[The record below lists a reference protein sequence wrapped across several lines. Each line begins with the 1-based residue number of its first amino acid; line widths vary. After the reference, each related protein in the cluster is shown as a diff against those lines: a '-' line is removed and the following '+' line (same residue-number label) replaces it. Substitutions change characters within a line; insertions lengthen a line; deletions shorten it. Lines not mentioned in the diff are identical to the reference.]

1 MALINSPPR
10 WTTRGYDFAYGN
22 LVDFSVGDPGIM
34 VSVQNAAQQ
43 GLAAYGLGKTS
54 VSFAAYLRVFL
65 EAAPMM
71 QSLVLMGLYTL
82 LPFFILLSR
91 YKFSLLI
98 LGAMILFSV
107 KFWTVLWF
115 FAWWVD
121 QNLIQALY
129 PDPGSI
135 TTLFST
141 DLTLKR
147 IILNFLTGA
156 LYLALPLIL
165 SLYLGLAGIRVAS
178 HLDGVSTSLA
188 RGISGAGNINP
199 RIRGRLKSTKGA
211 SSKKGK

>member
-1 MALINSPPR
+1 
-10 WTTRGYDFAYGN
+10 
-22 LVDFSVGDPGIM
+22 
-34 VSVQNAAQQ
+34 
-43 GLAAYGLGKTS
+43 
-54 VSFAAYLRVFL
+54 
-65 EAAPMM
+65 
-71 QSLVLMGLYTL
+71 MGLYTL
-82 LPFFILLSR
+82 LPCFSLLSR
-91 YKFSLLI
+91 YKFSLLV

-156 LYLALPLIL
+156 LNLALPLIL

-199 RIRGRLKSTKGA
+199 RIRGRLKSTKGV
-211 SSKKGK
+211 SSKKGKSK